1 MNKHKLIKTDRILIV
16 VSGLLFAAITLAT
29 VIDDAVPEWK
39 SYQAEFREI
48 AVDRIGTENIDNIT
62 TGIQQ
67 IWVEE
72 LNRVD
77 RCITCH
83 QGITWPGLEDAP
95 QPFTTHPRPEILES
109 HPTNE
114 YGCTICHGGQGYA
127 VDFLSAHGFTRHW
140 EEPLLG
146 GVVAAD
152 YNISNRNALV
162 ESNCNVCHRYERS
175 TEGMPSVNHAKDL
188 IQEKACWG
196 CHIINGTGGT
206 IGPDL
211 THIGERH
218 AEGYDWSSFSGFESV
233 FNWHL
238 LHFDEPQSIVPE
250 TVMPK
255 MGLQTRD
262 RQALSMLMLS
272 WREENLP
279 MKYIP
284 GFRQEEQLLPEEKR
298 KREELLTGDGAFFIE
313 KGCFGCH
320 SIQVFGIKSPTEK
333 GPDLTFAVDDVHVR
347 FRQSLQEF
355 IFDPSQSGTMS
366 IIFSS
371 KVILTDE
378 EKWSLIEILTRAN
391 SVYKKK
397 EIEKSNE

>member
-1 MNKHKLIKTDRILIV
+1 MSKKQLVKTDRFLILLA
-16 VSGLLFAAITLAT
+16 GLLFAAISLAVV
-29 VIDDAVPEWK
+29 VIDAVPEWK
-39 SYQAEFREI
+39 TYQNEFRLLAAETVGLKD
-48 AVDRIGTENIDNIT
+48 AALVP

-67 IWVEE
+67 IWAED

-83 QGITWPGLEDAP
+83 QGIFWPGFERAE
-95 QPFTTHPRPEILES
+95 QPFSTHPDLKIFID
-109 HPTNE
+109 HPASE

-127 VDFLSAHGFTRHW
+127 IDLESAHGFSKHW
-140 EEPLLG
+140 EEPLLAG
-146 GVVAAD
+146 IVASD
-152 YNISNRNALV
+152 YNLNDKNAMI
-162 ESNCNVCHRYERS
+162 EINCNICHRYERE
-175 TEGMPSVNHAKDL
+175 TRGMPYINLAKDL

-196 CHIINGTGGT
+196 CHAINGYGGT

-218 AEGYDWSSFSGFESV
+218 SEGYDWSNFDGFMSV
-233 FNWHL
+233 FNWHMK
-238 LHFDEPQSIVPE
+238 HFDEPAAIVPE

-262 RQALSMLMLS
+262 RHALSMLTLS
-272 WREENLP
+272 WRDENLP
-279 MKYIP
+279 VKFIP
-284 GFRQEEQLLPEEKR
+284 GYVRTEQLYAQEAQR
-298 KREELLTGDGAFFIE
+298 REELLGGDGAYFIQ
-313 KGCFGCH
+313 KGCFACH
-320 SIQVFGIKSPTEK
+320 SIQAYGIKSPTEK

-371 KVILTDE
+371 LVILSDE
-378 EKWSLIEILTRAN
+378 EKWELIDILTKAN
-391 SVYKKK
+391 HSYKKK
-397 EIEKSNE
+397 QQEDDHK